1 MKQSKWI
8 KAIGEDAIL
17 VALFVAWRVYGIQGA
32 GNVLLLFMSVV
43 AVVGTVFFILVL
55 SDNEG
60 KADYKRYYKRL
71 KGTPAYTTYQSVSQ
85 LVHVAAFAWIGY
97 YLLAVGLMLT
107 TLAIVVARDR
117 ANKGPEPEVAQ

>member
-1 MKQSKWI
+1 MKPSKWI

-17 VALFVAWRVYGIQGA
+17 VALFVAWQVYGIQGA
-32 GNVLLLFMSVV
+32 GNVLLLFMSAV
-43 AVVGTVFFILVL
+43 AVVGTVFFIMVL
-55 SDNEG
+55 ADNEG
-60 KADYKRYYKRL
+60 KADYKGF

-107 TLAIVVARDR
+107 TLAIGVARDR
-117 ANKGPEPEVAQ
+117 ANKEPEPGVAQ